1 MPKISAMF
9 WDIGGVL
16 LSNGW
21 DKPSRRKA
29 VEKFHLD
36 WEEFEDRH
44 ELVVAA
50 FETGQIGLKEY
61 LERTV
66 FYRPRAFA
74 VQDFKDFLLSLSQ
87 PCPETLAIVE
97 RLAQSKRFLLATL
110 NNESLDLNRYRIEH
124 FGLRKYFDVFFSS
137 CFLGVKK
144 PDEAIYRLALQM
156 TQLPPKECLFIDDR
170 ALNLECAR
178 NCAGMR
184 TIHFEASAQLQRDLR
199 ELGIEA

>member
-1 MPKISAMF
+1 MAKISALF

-29 VEKFHLD
+29 VEKFKLK

-44 ELVVAA
+44 ELVVTA
-50 FETGQIGLKEY
+50 FETGQIRLKQY

-66 FYRPRAFA
+66 FYRPRIFNE
-74 VQDFKDFLLSLSQ
+74 QDFKDYLFSLSQ
-87 PCPETLAIVE
+87 PCAETLAVLE
-97 RLAQSKRFLLATL
+97 RLAQSKKYLLATL
-110 NNESLDLNRYRIEH
+110 NNESLDLNQYRIER
-124 FGLRKYFDVFFSS
+124 FGLRKYFNVFFSS

-144 PDEAIYRLALQM
+144 PDEAVYRLALQI
-156 TQLPPKECLFIDDR
+156 TQFPPEECLFIDDR

-178 NCAGMR
+178 NCVGMR
-184 TIHFEASAQLQRDLR
+184 TIHFQDPPQLQRELR
-199 ELGIEA
+199 EVGIEA

>member
-1 MPKISAMF
+1 MAKISALF
-9 WDIGGVL
+9 WDVGGVL

-29 VEKFHLD
+29 VEKFGLD

-44 ELVVAA
+44 ELVVTA

-66 FYRPRAFA
+66 FYRPRAFTQ
-74 VQDFKDFLLSLSQ
+74 QDFKDFLFSLSE
-87 PCPETLAIVE
+87 PCSESLDILA
-97 RLAQSKRFLLATL
+97 RLAQSKVYLLAAL
-110 NNESLDLNRYRIEH
+110 NNESLDLNLYRINR
-124 FGLRKYFDVFFSS
+124 FGLRNYFDVFFSS

-144 PDEAIYRLALQM
+144 PDEAIYRLALQI
-156 TQLPPKECLFIDDR
+156 TQRPPEECLFIDDR

-178 NCAGMR
+178 NCVGMR
-184 TIHFEASAQLQRDLR
+184 TIHFHDPAQLQRELQ